1 MKIFL
6 LPAVECAL
14 DIVASHSCTFCNSI
28 RLFSTKKTTKIQNTD
43 YMTVRTIIID
53 DERLA
58 RNELKKLLQEF
69 REIEVI
75 DEAANVQEGIEKI
88 EKHNPDLI
96 FLDIQM
102 PGKTGFDLLEEL
114 DRAPKVI
121 FTTAYDEFALKAFEV
136 NALDYLLKP
145 VEPKRLA
152 DAIQKLQ
159 QDENRESP
167 TANGN
172 GNGNGNGTL
181 TRTGLLNDDDQVF
194 VKDGERCWFVKLNEI
209 RLFESVGNY
218 AKVFFGSNKPL
229 ILKSLNSLEERLDDK
244 VFFRAN
250 RKHIINMRWIE
261 KIEPYFNGGL
271 LLELK
276 GGEKIEVSR
285 RQTVKFKEMM
295 SL

>member
-1 MKIFL
+1 M
-6 LPAVECAL
+6 
-14 DIVASHSCTFCNSI
+14 S
-28 RLFSTKKTTKIQNTD
+28 
-43 YMTVRTIIID
+43 VRTIIID

-58 RNELKKLLQEF
+58 RNELKKMLQDF
-69 REIEVI
+69 GEIEII
-75 DEAANVQEGIEKI
+75 DEASNVQEGLEKI
-88 EKHNPDLI
+88 EHHNPDLI

-114 DRAPKVI
+114 ERSPKVI

-136 NALDYLLKP
+136 NAFDYLLKP
-145 VEPKRLA
+145 VEPKRLS
-152 DAIQKLQ
+152 DAIQKIK
-159 QDENRESP
+159 QDENQS
-167 TANGN
+167 ASHSVVNGN
-172 GNGNGNGTL
+172 GAAVRDAAL
-181 TRTGLLNDDDQVF
+181 TEDDQVF

-218 AKVFFGSNKPL
+218 AKVFFGPNKPL

>member
-1 MKIFL
+1 MK
-6 LPAVECAL
+6 A
-14 DIVASHSCTFCNSI
+14 
-28 RLFSTKKTTKIQNTD
+28 
-43 YMTVRTIIID
+43 IIID

-58 RNELKKLLQEF
+58 RNELKKMLAEF
-69 REIEVI
+69 PEVEVVA
-75 DEAANVQEGIEKI
+75 EAANADEGMEKI
-88 EKHNPDLI
+88 ESFAPDLV

-102 PGKTGFDLLEEL
+102 PGKTGFDMLAEL
-114 DRAPKVI
+114 DKAPNVI

-145 VEPKRLA
+145 VETKRLA
-152 DAIQKLQ
+152 DAIQKYHSFEEREDQ
-159 QDENRESP
+159 PSQPANYNRSV
-167 TANGN
+167 
-172 GNGNGNGTL
+172 
-181 TRTGLLNDDDQVF
+181 LNETDQVF
-194 VKDGERCWFVKLNEI
+194 VKDGERCWFVKLTDI

-218 AKVFFGSNKPL
+218 AKVYFGANKPL
-229 ILKSLNSLEERLDDK
+229 ILKSLNALEERLDEK
-244 VFFRAN
+244 IFFRAN
-250 RKHIINMRWIE
+250 RKHIVNLRLIE